1 MPRCRTGDLGPDASA
16 NDATPVVRVGSSGA
30 AVGDSVQVLTNGA
43 LAGAATVTADD
54 LADGFVEV
62 TATLPGGDGAKSLS
76 ATITDAAGNVSA
88 ASAAVGV
95 VLDTAPDGDVTLDLT
110 DAAAGPG
117 GASVA
122 FSLSG
127 LDAGSTATVT
137 FTGSTSGTA
146 TRVYSANGDEVADVS
161 SLSGNLTATV
171 SVTDSAGNIAA
182 GVGDTLADDPV
193 CFMPGTLVATPEGDA
208 PVESLRAGD
217 LVLTADGRTAP
228 VRWMGRQTISTR
240 FADPLRVLPIRITAG
255 ALGESMPARDL
266 LLSPDHAL
274 LVEGVLVQAGAL
286 VNGTTIRRE
295 AGVPEVFTYWH
306 VELHDHA
313 LVLAEGVPAE
323 TFIDNVAR
331 LAFDNW
337 DEHEAAGSEAPIAEM
352 PLPRAKARRQVPMA
366 VRRRLD
372 ESAALLLGEESA
384 AAAA

>member
-1 MPRCRTGDLGPDASA
+1 M
-16 NDATPVVRVGSSGA
+16 
-30 AVGDSVQVLTNGA
+30 
-43 LAGAATVTADD
+43 TADD

-62 TATLPGGDGAKSLS
+62 DRDAPGRRRREDACRPP
-76 ATITDAAGNVSA
+76 ITDAAGNVSA

-146 TRVYSANGDEVADVS
+146 TRVYSANGDEIADVS

-193 CFMPGTLVATPEGDA
+193 CLMPGTPAATPEGDA

-217 LVLTADGRTAP
+217 LVLTADGRMAP

-240 FADPLRVLPIRITAG
+240 FADPLRALPIRITAG
-255 ALGESMPARDL
+255 ALGELMPARDL

-323 TFIDNVAR
+323 TFIDNIAR
-331 LAFDNW
+331 LAFDNGTSTRRRARRRRSPKC
-337 DEHEAAGSEAPIAEM
+337 HCRGPRCAASADGRPPLLEERRAPARR
-352 PLPRAKARRQVPMA
+352 PCPSTAPPPPPTPPPRAPRPSPSSTPWPRARTRTKSPSWA
-366 VRRRLD
+366 
-372 ESAALLLGEESA
+372 
-384 AAAA
+384 

>member
-1 MPRCRTGDLGPDASA
+1 
-16 NDATPVVRVGSSGA
+16 
-30 AVGDSVQVLTNGA
+30 
-43 LAGAATVTADD
+43 
-54 LADGFVEV
+54 
-62 TATLPGGDGAKSLS
+62 
-76 ATITDAAGNVSA
+76 
-88 ASAAVGV
+88 
-95 VLDTAPDGDVTLDLT
+95 
-110 DAAAGPG
+110 
-117 GASVA
+117 
-122 FSLSG
+122 
-127 LDAGSTATVT
+127 
-137 FTGSTSGTA
+137 
-146 TRVYSANGDEVADVS
+146 
-161 SLSGNLTATV
+161 
-171 SVTDSAGNIAA
+171 
-182 GVGDTLADDPV
+182 
-193 CFMPGTLVATPEGDA
+193 MPGTLVATPEGEVA
-208 PVESLRAGD
+208 VESLRAGD

-228 VRWMGRQTISTR
+228 VRWMGRQTVSTR

-255 ALGESMPARDL
+255 ALGEAMPARDL

-366 VRRRLD
+366 VRRLLEERT
-372 ESAALLLGEESA
+372 ALLLGEESA